1 MGQGCNLRFAKQ
13 NNAELKPKQGFGW
26 RFCVWFDDLE
36 IRHKGA
42 IIAQETHY
50 DPWGLNLVGIEKAGK
65 PDDKFQYNGK
75 EKVEEFGLGWMDYHA
90 RQMDAQ
96 LGRWWVVDPKAD
108 EMRRWSPYNY
118 AFDNPIRFID
128 PDG

>member
-50 DPWGLNLVGIEKAGK
+50 DPWGLELVGIGRQGLNRFTFNGQSEKQANLAG
-65 PDDKFQYNGK
+65 GK
-75 EKVEEFGLGWMDYHA
+75 GYFY
-90 RQMDAQ
+90 
-96 LGRWWVVDPKAD
+96 
-108 EMRRWSPYNY
+108 
-118 AFDNPIRFID
+118 
-128 PDG
+128 